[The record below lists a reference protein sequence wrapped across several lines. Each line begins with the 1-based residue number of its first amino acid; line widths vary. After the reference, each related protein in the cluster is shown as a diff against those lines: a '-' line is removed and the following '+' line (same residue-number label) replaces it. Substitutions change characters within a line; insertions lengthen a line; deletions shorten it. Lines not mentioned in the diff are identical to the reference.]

1 MCRTAWSIV
10 IPRICGRN
18 QSHLPNPMSVLR
30 GSKHGMQADFPG
42 SCTSHPS
49 YILFMIQYMCYS
61 SFVEYKNGLSDSYA
75 VMC

>member
-1 MCRTAWSIV
+1 V
-10 IPRICGRN
+10 
-18 QSHLPNPMSVLR
+18 
-30 GSKHGMQADFPG
+30 DFSG
-42 SCTSHPS
+42 SCTSDPS